1 MTEKTILLD
10 VQDKIAT
17 ITLNRPERKNAI
29 NTNMVNDWVEILDEC
44 RDNDDIAA
52 IILTGAG
59 EAFCAGGDKANLG
72 ANNKIDP
79 LETKNHFWDHFQRVA
94 KRTAL
99 IEKPIVAA
107 VNGMATGAGMDMSLH
122 CDIRF
127 ASKNAIF
134 RASYAAFGLVPG
146 NGGTYF
152 LPRIVGTSKALE
164 LFWSTDVIDAD
175 EALRIGLINKIFSQ
189 EELMEKT
196 REWVSN
202 VLDQAPIPVRVIK
215 RLIYQNVNMDLNTSL
230 DLISSYIAFARTS
243 EDHAEAILASEE
255 KRKPKFKGK

>member
-1 MTEKTILLD
+1 MSDKTILLD
-10 VQDKIAT
+10 IQDKIGT

-29 NTNMVNDWVEILDEC
+29 NSTMVNEWVEILDEC
-44 RDNDDIAA
+44 RDNPEISA

-79 LETKNHFWDHFQRVA
+79 LETKDHFWDHFQRIA

-127 ASKNAIF
+127 AAKSAIF
-134 RASYAAFGLVPG
+134 R
-146 NGGTYF
+146 TYF
-152 LPRIVGTSKALE
+152 RPRIVGTSKALE
-164 LFWSTDVIDAD
+164 LFWSTDVIDAE
-175 EALRIGLINKIFSQ
+175 EALRIGLINKVFS
-189 EELMEKT
+189 EDELMEKT

-202 VLDQAPIPVRVIK
+202 VLSQAPIPVKVIK

-230 DLISSYIAFARTS
+230 DLISSHMAFARTS
-243 EDHAEAILASEE
+243 EDHAEAIAASEE
-255 KRKPKFKGK
+255 KRTPKFKGK